1 LNRKKVI
8 VLGSTGSI
16 GTNTLKVVEAF
27 ESEFDVV
34 ALGCRRRVSSLV
46 RQVRKFSPRAV
57 ALTGTLDGEGERSL
71 SQLGDVRVYRGEE
84 GLLDMIVETEADL
97 VVNGISGS
105 RGLLPSVKSLENK
118 KNLALANKETVVM
131 AGNLV
136 SDLARR
142 SGVLLLPVDSEHH
155 AVFTLLHNRSKEE
168 VREIILTASGGAF
181 RNLSYEQLKH
191 VRLEDAVTHPN
202 WNMGAKITVDSATMA
217 NKGLEVIEAHYLFD
231 FPVSAIKVLIHPQS
245 YVHSLV
251 RTTDGF
257 LYAQIS
263 QPDMRLS
270 IQDAL
275 TYPRLQRSCIE
286 PFDLTD
292 KSLSFEPVDPRK
304 YRLLSLAY
312 EAVERSGGYAIAYN
326 AANEV
331 AVEQF
336 LSRGISFLE
345 ISSLVEDTLQDDWSA
360 STKRIEEILQVD
372 QEARLRAAEI
382 LKKMKRI
389 A

>member
-57 ALTGTLDGEGERSL
+57 ALTGTLDEEGERSL
-71 SQLGDVRVYRGEE
+71 SKLGDVRVYRGEE

>member
-1 LNRKKVI
+1 M
-8 VLGSTGSI
+8 
-16 GTNTLKVVEAF
+16 
-27 ESEFDVV
+27 
-34 ALGCRRRVSSLV
+34 
-46 RQVRKFSPRAV
+46 
-57 ALTGTLDGEGERSL
+57 
-71 SQLGDVRVYRGEE
+71 GDVRVYRGEE

>member
-16 GTNTLKVVEAF
+16 GKNTLRVVEAF

-46 RQVRKFSPRAV
+46 RQVQKFSPRAV
-57 ALTGTLDGEGERSL
+57 ALTGTLDREGERSL
-71 SQLGDVRVYRGEE
+71 SKLADVRVYRGEE
-84 GLLDMIVETEADL
+84 GLLAMIAETEADL
-97 VVNGISGS
+97 VLNGISGS
-105 RGLLPSVKSLENK
+105 SGLLPSVKSLETG

-131 AGNLV
+131 AGALV
-136 SDLARR
+136 SELARR
-142 SGVLLLPVDSEHH
+142 SDVLLLPVDSEHH
-155 AVFTLLHNRSKEE
+155 AVFSLLHQRRKEE

-202 WNMGAKITVDSATMA
+202 WDMGAKITVDSATMA

-245 YVHSLV
+245 YVHSLI

-263 QPDMRLS
+263 QPDMRLP

-275 TYPRLQRSCIE
+275 SYPRLQRSCIE
-286 PFDLTD
+286 PFDLAD
-292 KSLSFEPVDPRK
+292 KSLSFEPVDPRR

-345 ISSLVEDTLQDDWSA
+345 ISSLVEDTLQDDWGGSPE
-360 STKRIEEILQVD
+360 RIEEILKVD
-372 QEARLRAAEI
+372 REARRRAAEI

>member
-1 LNRKKVI
+1 MNRKKVI

-34 ALGCRRRVSSLV
+34 ALGCRSRVSSLA
-46 RQVRKFSPRAV
+46 RQVREFSPQAV
-57 ALTGTLDGEGERSL
+57 ALTGTLDREGERSL
-71 SQLGDVRVYRGEE
+71 SELGDVRVYRGEE
-84 GLLDMIVETEADL
+84 GLLDMIAETEADL

-105 RGLLPSVKSLENK
+105 RGLLPSVKSLETG
-118 KNLALANKETVVM
+118 KNLALANKETIVM
-131 AGNLV
+131 AGTLV

-142 SGVLLLPVDSEHH
+142 SGVLLLPVDSEHY

-263 QPDMRLS
+263 RPDMRLP
-270 IQDAL
+270 IQDVL

-286 PFDLTD
+286 PFDLTG
-292 KSLSFEPVDPRK
+292 KSLSFEPVDPEK

-312 EAVERSGGYAIAYN
+312 EAVERSGGCVIAYN

-345 ISSLVEDTLQDDWSA
+345 ISSLVEDTLQDDWSG

-372 QEARLRAAEI
+372 QEARRRTAEI

>member
-57 ALTGTLDGEGERSL
+57 ALTGTLDGDGERSL
-71 SQLGDVRVYRGEE
+71 SKLGDVRVYRGEE

-231 FPVSAIKVLIHPQS
+231 FPVSAIRVLIHPQS

>member
-1 LNRKKVI
+1 MNRKKVI

-57 ALTGTLDGEGERSL
+57 ALTGTLDGDGERSL
-71 SQLGDVRVYRGEE
+71 SKLGDVRVYRGEE

>member
-1 LNRKKVI
+1 MNGKKVI

-71 SQLGDVRVYRGEE
+71 SQFGDVRVYRGEE